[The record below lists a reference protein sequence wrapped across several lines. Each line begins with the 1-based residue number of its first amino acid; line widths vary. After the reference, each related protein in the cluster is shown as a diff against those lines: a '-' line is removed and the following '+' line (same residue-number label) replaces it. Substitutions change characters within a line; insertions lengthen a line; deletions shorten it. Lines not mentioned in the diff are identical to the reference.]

1 MKHDRLSVAFS
12 TLIVVLLVITCGFSG
27 CTSSAPSVQSTP
39 TPTVVKDISV
49 VPTSLPS
56 QPGVSPSITPT
67 QQDSKI
73 RYVDRNDEGT
83 VVPPVAASL
92 SNGVTVTYPSDWEK
106 VIPEMTLSKR
116 DYGRETYNIANFY
129 SPDILVL
136 SKRWNQSQPNVD
148 KSKYTVMSIDVDPV
162 EVTDYERYF
171 NLATV
176 DLQKYYGSIDITKHD
191 FNQKISGYKAYRLD
205 FDTATAMRGSYI
217 FTNVD
222 GTMYIF
228 VFKNPS
234 LYSAEIDDLLDTIK
248 IVSKKST
255 QKTR

>member
-1 MKHDRLSVAFS
+1 MKLDRLSVLFS
-12 TLIVVLLVITCGFSG
+12 TLIVILLVIMCGFSG
-27 CTSSAPSVQSTP
+27 CTSSASSMQSTP

-49 VPTSLPS
+49 APTSLPS
-56 QPGVSPSITPT
+56 QPGVSPLITPT
-67 QQDSKI
+67 QQESKI
-73 RYVDRNDEGT
+73 RYVDRFDEGPA
-83 VVPPVAASL
+83 VPPVAVSL
-92 SNGVTVTYPSDWEK
+92 SNGVTVTYPGDWEK
-106 VIPEMTLSKR
+106 EIPGMNLSMR

-129 SPDILVL
+129 SPDVLVL

-148 KSKYTVMSIDVDPV
+148 QSKYTVMSIDVDPV
-162 EVTDYERYF
+162 QVTDFETYF
-171 NLATV
+171 NLATL

-205 FDTATAMRGSYI
+205 FDTPTAMRGSYI

-234 LYSAEIDDLLDTIK
+234 LYSGEIDDLLDTIK
-248 IVSKKST
+248 IVSMKST